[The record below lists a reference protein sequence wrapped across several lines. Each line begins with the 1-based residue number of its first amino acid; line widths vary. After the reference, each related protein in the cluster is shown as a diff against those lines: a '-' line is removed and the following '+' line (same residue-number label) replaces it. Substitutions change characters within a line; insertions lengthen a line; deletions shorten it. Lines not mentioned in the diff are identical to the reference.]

1 MREVGVELYQKL
13 LEEAVDEANGRS
25 SNSADQNFW
34 SPQIELG
41 AAVLIPEAYVPDL
54 SVRLGLYRRLGA
66 MRSRQELDNFGVEL
80 VDRFGNI
87 PEETEHLLRVVA
99 IKQLCWAAHVI
110 QIDAGPRG
118 LVVSFFNDFFPA
130 GEKLIAWITRGQGQ
144 WRLRPDHKLVVSQ
157 IWGNL
162 ESRFKGVEDILL
174 KLASLVKA

>member
-1 MREVGVELYQKL
+1 M
-13 LEEAVDEANGRS
+13 
-25 SNSADQNFW
+25 
-34 SPQIELG
+34 
-41 AAVLIPEAYVPDL
+41 
-54 SVRLGLYRRLGA
+54 
-66 MRSRQELDNFGVEL
+66 DNFGAEL

-99 IKQLCWAAHVI
+99 IKQLCWAAHVM